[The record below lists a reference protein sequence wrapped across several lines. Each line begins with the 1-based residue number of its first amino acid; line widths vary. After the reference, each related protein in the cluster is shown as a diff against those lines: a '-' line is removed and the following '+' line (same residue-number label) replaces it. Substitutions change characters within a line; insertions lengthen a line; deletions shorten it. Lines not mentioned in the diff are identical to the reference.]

1 MRTETEALY
10 ILRHQ
15 NQYSQIQISEAIR
28 KIVSVNKHRLVK
40 LNKIKKENEFLKAQL
55 DEINKHNF
63 PIIY

>member
-40 LNKIKKENEFLKAQL
+40 LKLSLKFLK
-55 DEINKHNF
+55 
-63 PIIY
+63 